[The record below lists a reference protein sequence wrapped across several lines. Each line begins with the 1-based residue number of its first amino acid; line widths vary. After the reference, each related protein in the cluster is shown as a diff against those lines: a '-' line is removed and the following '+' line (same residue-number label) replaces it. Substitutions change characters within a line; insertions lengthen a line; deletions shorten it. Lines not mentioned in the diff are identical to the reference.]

1 MTTNNDIN
9 VITGL
14 ASIADRYDGFVFD
27 VWGTVYNGEQVFPGV
42 LDALGRL
49 RALGKPVL
57 FLSNS
62 PQLPA
67 TVATR
72 LEKIGVDAALYDGI
86 VTSGGE
92 ANHQLSARNGYE
104 VERFKGRVYQTGPDR
119 FPDTL
124 PRDLYIPTETIAD
137 AEWILNAG
145 PNHPPEQLRDYEG
158 LLKDAAARHLPM
170 LCANPDRSVFQGT
183 ERHICA
189 GALAELYITL
199 GGYVHHIGKPYGAVF
214 QRCRELLKI
223 EKSENLLMIG
233 DNLETDV
240 LGANQAG
247 LASLL
252 IASGVHELVGLDG
265 AIHLSRINDLQI
277 ETGARADHV
286 IANLCW

>member
-1 MTTNNDIN
+1 MTKATSLD

-14 ASIADRYDGFVFD
+14 ASVADRYEGFVFD

-42 LDALGRL
+42 LDVLRRL
-49 RALGKPVL
+49 HTLGKPVL

-67 TVATR
+67 TVVTR
-72 LEKIGVDAALYDGI
+72 LEKIGIDTTLYDDI

-92 ANHQLSARNGYE
+92 TNHQLLTMHGQE
-104 VERFKGRVYQTGPDR
+104 IERFKGRVYQTGPDR

-124 PRDLYIPTETIAD
+124 PRDHYVRAKTIAD
-137 AEWILNAG
+137 ADWILNAG
-145 PNHPPEQLRDYEG
+145 PNHPPEQLSDYEG
-158 LLKDAAARHLPM
+158 LLKEAAARDLPM

-199 GGYVHHIGKPYGAVF
+199 GGHVHHIGKPYGAVF
-214 QRCRELLKI
+214 QRCREMLKI
-223 EKSENLLMIG
+223 ETPEKLLMVG

-240 LGANQAG
+240 LGANRAG

-252 IASGVHELVGLDG
+252 IASGVHELVDLEGV
-265 AIHLSRINDLQI
+265 INLSRINDLQI
-277 ETGARADHV
+277 ETSARADHV
-286 IANLCW
+286 IANLRW